1 MPSKLSFA
9 LPKLS
14 FYPPTRQK
22 CGPGR
27 CASNR
32 LGSAQIGLRLL
43 RSGQLGHVFGRA
55 INFCVHETKLN
66 RYHLNS

>member
-9 LPKLS
+9 LSKVL
-14 FYPPTRQK
+14 FHLTTGQK
-22 CGPGR
+22 YVPAR

-32 LGSAQIGLRLL
+32 LGSAQIGLQLFRSREEYLL
-43 RSGQLGHVFGRA
+43 FSRA
-55 INFCVHETKLN
+55 TNFCVHETKLN